1 MSTTKTAPA
10 YTTAENIRAQ
20 VHAHAEEER
29 RDASA
34 HGAMLNLMQKIG
46 DGREDPE
53 PDLNAAYE
61 QARISGDWEEYE
73 RIFRAHDDWADR
85 SAKRARM
92 ANNLRNRAIPNPERR
107 RTLKGDAG
115 RLTLTY
121 LAGALPSILDAAQR
135 LTLHGVPSTAE
146 AAMTADPRAR
156 GHYLEAAAVVD
167 AYRALRRAQAAAV
180 TDINATVAESFGG
193 PSKVSSQSVLTIG
206 QFRDALHL
214 DATWLSNRR
223 NAIGQLRSSATR
235 AHLRRY
241 VPGIV
246 EFLDDAPAELFGPI
260 TADGFPAECT
270 TVPAR
275 AQWLA
280 TWSTRLDFWVPEFE
294 DLQQLQHL
302 YGAAINPGHWQ
313 DRKGLVLANTYEGE
327 SAADNAERLALVNLD
342 YRRPD
347 WDTPQPEPTAEDL
360 DAITANRA
368 ALPREQHPGL
378 HA

>member
-1 MSTTKTAPA
+1 DEHGGDADPA
-10 YTTAENIRAQ
+10 
-20 VHAHAEEER
+20 
-29 RDASA
+29 
-34 HGAMLNLMQKIG
+34 
-46 DGREDPE
+46 
-53 PDLNAAYE
+53 DLTGTSPL
-61 QARISGDWEEYE
+61 Q
-73 RIFRAHDDWADR
+73 
-85 SAKRARM
+85 
-92 ANNLRNRAIPNPERR
+92 PRR
-107 RTLKGDAG
+107 RLHHFQG
-115 RLTLTY
+115 
-121 LAGALPSILDAAQR
+121 LD
-135 LTLHGVPSTAE
+135 
-146 AAMTADPRAR
+146 
-156 GHYLEAAAVVD
+156 
-167 AYRALRRAQAAAV
+167 
-180 TDINATVAESFGG
+180 
-193 PSKVSSQSVLTIG
+193 
-206 QFRDALHL
+206 
-214 DATWLSNRR
+214 
-223 NAIGQLRSSATR
+223 
-235 AHLRRY
+235 
-241 VPGIV
+241 
-246 EFLDDAPAELFGPI
+246 PAELFGPI

-302 YGAAINPGHWQ
+302 YGSAINPEHWQ